1 MSFAAV
7 EAEVR
12 ALFEAYEDALMR
24 NDVAAMDAAFWDS
37 PEVVRYGVVEVQYG
51 IDAVK
56 RWRAEA
62 TPVPPGRA
70 REETRVTALS
80 PDCVLVSTLFRYPG
94 FPDALGRQS
103 QTWARL
109 PEGWR
114 IVHAHVSSIPD
125 VPISK

>member
-1 MSFAAV
+1 MSLTAA
-7 EAEVR
+7 EIEVR

-37 PEVVRYGVVEVQYG
+37 PEVVRYGVAEVQYG
-51 IDAVK
+51 MAAIK
-56 RWRAEA
+56 RWRADA

-70 REETRVTALS
+70 RAETRVTALS
-80 PDCVLVSTLFRYPG
+80 PDCVLVATLFRYPG
-94 FPDALGRQS
+94 LPGQLGRQS

-109 PEGWR
+109 SEGWR
-114 IVHAHVSSIPD
+114 IVHAHVSSIPE

>member
-1 MSFAAV
+1 MSLTTA
-7 EAEVR
+7 ETEVR

-37 PEVVRYGVVEVQYG
+37 PEVVRYGVAEVQYG

-80 PDCVLVSTLFRYPG
+80 PDCVLVATVFRYPG
-94 FPDALGRQS
+94 LPGQLGRQS

-114 IVHAHVSSIPD
+114 IVHAHVSSIPE
-125 VPISK
+125 VPISR

>member
-1 MSFAAV
+1 MSFAPI

-24 NDVAAMDAAFWDS
+24 NDVAAMDAVFWDS
-37 PEVVRYGVVEVQYG
+37 PEVVRYGVGEIQYG

-56 RWRAEA
+56 AWRATA

-70 REETRVTALS
+70 REQTRVTALS
-80 PDCVLVSTLFRYPG
+80 ETCVLVSTLFRYPG
-94 FPDALGRQS
+94 IPGQIGRQS
-103 QTWARL
+103 QTWAKL

-114 IVHAHVSSIPD
+114 IVHAHVSAIPD
-125 VPISK
+125 SGL

>member
-1 MSFAAV
+1 MSLAAA
-7 EAEVR
+7 ETEVR

-37 PEVVRYGVVEVQYG
+37 PEVVRYGVAEVQYG

-80 PDCVLVSTLFRYPG
+80 PDCVLVATLFHYPG
-94 FPDALGRQS
+94 LPGQLGRQS

-114 IVHAHVSSIPD
+114 IVHAHVSIIPE
-125 VPISK
+125 VPISR

>member
-1 MSFAAV
+1 MSLTAA
-7 EAEVR
+7 ETEVR

-24 NDVAAMDAAFWDS
+24 NDVSAMDAAFWDS
-37 PEVVRYGVVEVQYG
+37 PEVVRYGVAEVQYG

-56 RWRAEA
+56 RWRAKA

-80 PDCVLVSTLFRYPG
+80 PDCVLVATVFRYPG
-94 FPDALGRQS
+94 LPGQLGRQS

-114 IVHAHVSSIPD
+114 IVHAHVSSIPE

>member
-1 MSFAAV
+1 MSLTAA
-7 EAEVR
+7 ETEVR

-37 PEVVRYGVVEVQYG
+37 PEVVRYGVAEVHYG
-51 IDAVK
+51 IEAVK
-56 RWRAEA
+56 RWRADA

-80 PDCVLVSTLFRYPG
+80 PDCVLVATLFRYPG
-94 FPDALGRQS
+94 LPGLLGRQS

-114 IVHAHVSSIPD
+114 IVHAHVSSIPE